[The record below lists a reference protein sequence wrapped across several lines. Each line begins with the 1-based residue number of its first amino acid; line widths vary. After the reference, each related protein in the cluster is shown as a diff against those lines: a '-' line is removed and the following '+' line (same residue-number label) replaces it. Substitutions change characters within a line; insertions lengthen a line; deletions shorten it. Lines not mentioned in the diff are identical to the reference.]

1 MSPATAR
8 IASADRRASAQ
19 QDPQRI
25 QATRG
30 SSDNDHVP
38 ALCHA
43 RALPSFASFTPPAGP
58 APTTVLRSR
67 PLSKSFARAQPQHST
82 VPGRLVAE
90 TSFRLA
96 GTLERND
103 LTREQGRQ
111 TLASARAAREHVT
124 RSR

>member
-43 RALPSFASFTPPAGP
+43 RALPSFASFTPPSRPRTDNGLEV
-58 APTTVLRSR
+58 APTQQII
-67 PLSKSFARAQPQHST
+67 RA
-82 VPGRLVAE
+82 G
-90 TSFRLA
+90 
-96 GTLERND
+96 
-103 LTREQGRQ
+103 
-111 TLASARAAREHVT
+111 AATALHRT
-124 RSR
+124 GSPRG